1 MSLYYVT
8 GQEVR
13 NGDVVRYLGEDGS
26 VDFVVS
32 APTGD
37 PSIDWH
43 LKECPAGGIM
53 LLVPSFGR
61 DFSSHFETA
70 RFISKRLRR
79 AHLL

>member
-8 GQEVR
+8 GQAVR
-13 NGDVVRYLGEDGS
+13 NGDVVRYLDEDGS

-61 DFSSHFETA
+61 DFQCQSLF
-70 RFISKRLRR
+70 RGPK
-79 AHLL
+79 

>member
-61 DFSSHFETA
+61 VFLQGGHGLEL
-70 RFISKRLRR
+70 ISRPKSGREG
-79 AHLL
+79 